1 MFREASRETSASAD
15 KVWRVWSDVNAWPE
29 WNPDMKEARLDGPL
43 QQGTQGMI
51 NTRSGG
57 KHDVVVTMVEPG
69 RAFELESGAM
79 PGTRMAIRAS
89 ITPLANG
96 ARMTQAFEPRGLL
109 APIVGSMMSGAILGT
124 FEKVLAGLASKV
136 EAP

>member
-1 MFREASRETSASAD
+1 
-15 KVWRVWSDVNAWPE
+15 
-29 WNPDMKEARLDGPL
+29 
-43 QQGTQGMI
+43 
-51 NTRSGG
+51 
-57 KHDVVVTMVEPG
+57 
-69 RAFELESGAM
+69 
-79 PGTRMAIRAS
+79 MAIRAS